1 MHWWT
6 QMSPHALHPLH
17 TQDCSIHLVLKRV
30 LNNNKSL
37 SRILGWT
44 QVWGI
49 NRFLMFMFLVGQV
62 YIKAP
67 GDGARPGF
75 CWSQKEY
82 VMPFAKAELKLAFHG
97 TAGHAGPKELHQ
109 LGAGTNYLMLNN
121 DAECKFWA
129 WPRIWRDKRVFHSN
143 GKHILCLDWIFC
155 TLTEYFVLWQN
166 MLCPEWS
173 PVEYFLPISPN
184 LRLPPSSL
192 LKS

>member
-1 MHWWT
+1 MDADEPSYAP
-6 QMSPHALHPLH
+6 SPPH
-17 TQDCSIHLVLKRV
+17 TRSFNSFGFEVSFEQQQ
-30 LNNNKSL
+30 KSVQNTWL
-37 SRILGWT
+37 DAGLQRT
-44 QVWGI
+44 AQVI
-49 NRFLMFMFLVGQV
+49 NRFLMLMFLVGQV

-155 TLTEYFVLWQN
+155 TLTEYFLPWPN
-166 MLCPEWS
+166 ILCFDRICCALGDPPWNISS
-173 PVEYFLPISPN
+173 PSHPT
-184 LRLPPSSL
+184 
-192 LKS
+192 